1 MADASVSSAKSGGA
15 TAQEESPQ
23 GMLKIHRLPV
33 LHERGGG
40 GDDKVGE
47 DWAFTLSRKK
57 FAIKPFSLPPLED
70 DNEARKGEASVG
82 NHKADLEF

>member
-1 MADASVSSAKSGGA
+1 MADASVSSTTSGAA
-15 TAQEESPQ
+15 TVQEESPQ

-40 GDDKVGE
+40 GDDKIGE
-47 DWAFTLSRKK
+47 DWAFTLSRRK
-57 FAIKPFSLPPLED
+57 FAIKPFSLPPVED

-82 NHKADLEF
+82 NNKVDLEF